1 MQTRIIKLLLSCG
14 CALLASCAIITVN
27 VYFPEKAVKDAYK
40 SVDEMLLKGSGNT
53 PATGEE
59 PATPEQAPP
68 EAKPQ
73 SRLLDRLPRF
83 ALVGEAQAADN
94 YADDLAVELASMPDV
109 DKAYDDMSKI
119 LPKIT
124 ALLDSGAIGL
134 TNQGL
139 VTVRDKSKVTPAD
152 EALIKTE
159 NDSRKTV
166 VNGMAKAILKLN
178 KQKESTE
185 ALNQIRGKA
194 AATYAEIKRD
204 AARPGWW
211 TQLPNGRWVQK

>member
-40 SVDEMLLKGSGNT
+40 SVDEMLLKGSGDKPASDVKP
-53 PATGEE
+53 PAT
-59 PATPEQAPP
+59 EQTPP
-68 EAKPQ
+68 EAGPQ

-109 DKAYDDMSKI
+109 DKAYADMNKI

-124 ALLDSGAIGL
+124 ALLESGAIGL

-178 KQKESTE
+178 KQKESAE

>member
-1 MQTRIIKLLLSCG
+1 MKTRILKLLLSCG
-14 CALLASCAIITVN
+14 CALLAACAIITVN

-40 SVDEMLLKGSGNT
+40 SVDEMLLKGSGDT
-53 PATGEE
+53 PATGEK
-59 PATPEQAPP
+59 PAGTEQIPP
-68 EAKPQ
+68 DTKPQ

-83 ALVGEAQAADN
+83 ALVGEAHAAEN
-94 YADDLAVELASMPDV
+94 YADDLAVELASMPEV

-124 ALLDSGAIGL
+124 ALLESGAIGL

-139 VTVRDKSKVTPAD
+139 VTVRDKTKVTPAD
-152 EALIKTE
+152 EALIKIE

-178 KQKESTE
+178 KQKESVD

-194 AATYAEIKRD
+194 AATFAEIKRE
-204 AARPGWW
+204 AAKPGWW

>member
-1 MQTRIIKLLLSCG
+1 MQTRILKLLLSCG
-14 CALLASCAIITVN
+14 CALLAACAIITVN

-40 SVDEMLLKGSGNT
+40 SVDEMLLKGSGDN
-53 PATGEE
+53 PATGEK
-59 PATPEQAPP
+59 PATPDQTPP

-73 SRLLDRLPRF
+73 SRLLDRLPSI

-94 YADDLAVELASMPDV
+94 FADDLAVELASMPDV
-109 DKAYDDMSKI
+109 DKAYDDMSKQ

-124 ALLDSGAIGL
+124 ALLESGAIGL

-139 VTVRDKSKVTPAD
+139 VTVRDKSKMTPAD

-178 KQKESTE
+178 KQKESAET
-185 ALNQIRGKA
+185 LNQIRGKA

-204 AARPGWW
+204 AAKPGWW